1 MKKKIWFINAGTV
14 SHKGEI
20 YDYEDTED
28 CGPVISD
35 RVMSIHVRLNDR

>member
-28 CGPVISD
+28 LFDVD
-35 RVMSIHVRLNDR
+35 REGMSIH